1 MWATDCFDNTRALSC
16 AESHSALGGVCAAS
30 DTVTGALG
38 EKPGLWA
45 FDGVLLDHTVRKLQI
60 WEHICLSLQFGLC
73 VALIALS
80 ICHPCWPHRCHP
92 CYQKVTFRLIPPP
105 SQPCPATLLHSFPLD
120 RRGRLR
126 DICMGVGKQRSL
138 YLPVPWILLPMV
150 QVSAVSDGPI
160 AHGFSH
166 SKVSSF
172 IWPWNV

>member
-1 MWATDCFDNTRALSC
+1 MWATDCFDNIRALSC

-120 RRGRLR
+120 FEKGQTKRYLYGGREATF
-126 DICMGVGKQRSL
+126 
-138 YLPVPWILLPMV
+138 PVPSCSLDFTAYGPS
-150 QVSAVSDGPI
+150 VSGLRWP
-160 AHGFSH
+160 H
-166 SKVSSF
+166 SSWFFTLKG
-172 IWPWNV
+172 